1 MYLISEELSS
11 GLAELE
17 NQVLNFKG
25 NKDKE
30 YNFFKAK
37 KTDAKNP
44 LRIKIQINK
53 GENTTKSSI
62 YQKINLKAPSPAKS
76 SSEEEILT
84 SQANA
89 KVLRPPSA

>member
-11 GLAELE
+11 GLAVLE

-37 KTDAKNP
+37 KTEVKNP
-44 LRIKIQINK
+44 LRVKIQINK
-53 GENTTKSSI
+53 GEAAKSSI
-62 YQKINLKAPSPAKS
+62 YQKINLKAESPAKS
-76 SSEEEILT
+76 SSEEKMT
-84 SQANA
+84 NS
-89 KVLRPPSA
+89 